1 VPVLTIFLRQHLKLV
16 HGDNCCPICFIRLK
30 RALEAEDG
38 QPIPPQDLED
48 LFKSAFW
55 GDFSYLRYV
64 STKKPTD
71 IPIDLISEH
80 IRSQHVYRWRCHT
93 CKRRKPWGAT
103 RYRSHG
109 PCNNKAKT
117 VVVTEADNDREHALN
132 GIIEKGVPE
141 TLDIALDKAL
151 GGKKMDKYGLA
162 SLLFKHRE
170 QVTKFPENLDGEC
183 NLGGRFLAFSAN
195 FSSETG
201 WVAVLKFQPDGSHGQ
216 PVVNQDMF
224 DTGVTDVAEALVPG
238 RKITL

>member
-16 HGDNCCPICFIRLK
+16 HGKNCCPICFIGLK
-30 RALEAEDG
+30 RALEAEDR

-93 CKRRKPWGAT
+93 CKRPWDAT
-103 RYRSHG
+103 RYLSHG

-117 VVVTEADNDREHALN
+117 AVVTEADNDREHALN
-132 GIIEKGVPE
+132 GIIEKGAPE
-141 TLDIALDKAL
+141 TLDIELDKAL
-151 GGKKMDKYGLA
+151 GGPKMDKYGLA

-201 WVAVLKFQPDGSHGQ
+201 WLAVLNFQP
-216 PVVNQDMF
+216 DMF
-224 DTGVTDVAEALVPG
+224 DTGETDVAEALVPG